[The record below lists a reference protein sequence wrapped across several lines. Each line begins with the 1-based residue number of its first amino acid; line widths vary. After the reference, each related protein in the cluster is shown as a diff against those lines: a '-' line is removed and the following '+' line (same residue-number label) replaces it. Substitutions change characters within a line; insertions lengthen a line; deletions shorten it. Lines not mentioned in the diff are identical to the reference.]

1 MALGRLGR
9 LDAGPDRVGKCLWLL
24 VCEMNDVTEPPAAVP
39 AAVVGVLANYTLGRT
54 PTMAE
59 IGQIATTVE
68 ASLPLR

>member
-54 PTMAE
+54 PTMAD
-59 IGQIATTVE
+59 TVW
-68 ASLPLR
+68 SGRQQRWKK